1 MSESK
6 KSLGGLPAVLLAN
19 GPSGALFA
27 DLSSLLLGPKHQS
40 ELTPFLA
47 PDCDPE
53 LVDCDPE

>member
-19 GPSGALFA
+19 VQLGALFA
-27 DLSSLLLGPKHQS
+27 DPSSLLLGLNHQS

-47 PDCDPE
+47 PDSDPE
-53 LVDCDPE
+53 